1 MPRLLRRL
9 GLRAILYL
17 AFPAGLALI
26 LLLLAAVLTRSVHSS
41 LQAGLAARGNATL
54 RNLAARSLLPLLRQ
68 RPDLA
73 DAVFDDVFEDPEV
86 SFAVILSP
94 NGQPLAQRL
103 RDDVKPHLRDILEHF
118 ATSGAGQSF
127 SAFGNLCL
135 QAKVTSEDLLEK
147 ADTRSAEEEHLL
159 MNGAETTQ
167 RPGHLVAAGTGR
179 GAVYVGLSERTI
191 EAQINDLRRQV
202 LALLLVGTALFTL
215 MVFWIFRGFVLRP
228 LSEMTQSALRV
239 AAYDLTVDTES
250 LSGLSGTDGF
260 GQLATALSVTIHN
273 LSQTLARTRGVT
285 EAVTAVIVKI
295 GKSSDSVAHGAQTTF
310 ASVDETSASMA
321 EVLQSLRGIGRSVEV
336 LDRSADES
344 GQDIARMAQLSR
356 QMVHSVQDLSRSVEE
371 TAVSIEQMTFSIKDV
386 AGSIEDL
393 SDSAKATSSAMNEM
407 DQATGRVEIS
417 ADETAHL
424 SEQVQLDAET
434 GVAALRK
441 TLQGIDDIQS
451 ASVLASHVFDS
462 LRAKILTIGDTLN
475 VIDGVA
481 EQTNL
486 LAINAAIIAAQAGE
500 HGKGFAVV
508 ADEIKDLAE
517 RTGLSTKEIAELIRN
532 IQEES
537 RNAIAAMERGVKN
550 VEEGVRLGGE
560 AEGALKK
567 IFESAKKSTQMVK
580 AIARATV
587 EQARGSKQVT
597 NAINRIAET
606 VQQIAKA
613 TGEQAH
619 GSEQIMKSAEKMK
632 IITKHVERSSQEQ
645 ARGSKQIT
653 RSIESISEMVN
664 HLNRA
669 QKEQTKGSEQV
680 MHAVENIKSV
690 AEAQNRSMA
699 DLETAIDLLRQQA
712 EVLRDEVRRF
722 KV

>member
-500 HGKGFAVV
+500 QGRGFAVV
-508 ADEIKDLAE
+508 ADEIKDLAD
-517 RTGLSTKEIAELIRN
+517 RTGLSTREIAEVVVG
-532 IQEES
+532 IQQEAQASLSAMRRGSES
-537 RNAIAAMERGVKN
+537 VEAAIQ
-550 VEEGVRLGGE
+550 LGRE
-560 AEGALKK
+560 AEAALRK
-567 IFESAKKSTQMVK
+567 IDASSRRQAERMRD
-580 AIARATV
+580 IARATV
-587 EQARGSKQVT
+587 EQARGSKRM
-597 NAINRIAET
+597 ADALSRIAAT
-606 VQQIAKA
+606 TQQMAKA
-613 TGEQAH
+613 AADQAR
-619 GSEQIMKSAEKMK
+619 GSEQIMRSAGRMRE
-632 IITKHVERSSQEQ
+632 ITKGVEQ
-645 ARGSKQIT
+645 AIAEESQGSQRVT
-653 RSIESISEMVN
+653 VAIERIGAMVKE
-664 HLNRA
+664 LRREQEA
-669 QKEQTKGSEQV
+669 QATGSEQV
-680 MHAVENIKSV
+680 MIAVENIKQV
-690 AEAQNRSMA
+690 AMAQKLSTR
-699 DLETAIDLLRQQA
+699 DLEAAIEELRTQA
-712 EVLRDEVRRF
+712 EVLQVEVLRF
-722 KV
+722 RM